1 MIGLSWLG
9 VLSMAS
15 APLSA
20 TSQPQPLPNRPAQAL
35 ANCSLNWLKPPNA
48 LAMASASA
56 PDGSLAPP
64 GAIVSQNIVWLAC
77 PPPLLRTGVRI
88 ASGRLSMPAEQLL
101 QRFLLEIGMRLE
113 RRVQVLDV
121 RVVVLVVVDPH
132 RLLVDVRLQGVVGV
146 GQGGKGERHD
156 LLLE

>member
-15 APLSA
+15 ELLSA

-48 LAMASASA
+48 LVMASASA
-56 PDGSLAPP
+56 PEGSLAPP

-88 ASGRLSMPAEQLL
+88 ASGRLSSP
-101 QRFLLEIGMRLE
+101 RSSSSSDFF
-113 RRVQVLDV
+113 
-121 RVVVLVVVDPH
+121 
-132 RLLVDVRLQGVVGV
+132 
-146 GQGGKGERHD
+146 
-156 LLLE
+156 